1 MSCRMCRMILK
12 RSSFSL
18 CGFCLCLGSWWSCR
32 DDAFS
37 CELFSWL
44 YLIDIPSTATFN
56 MVSELTVNTLY
67 QQKSL
72 TLHCFPPR
80 SLNFTNKYFSR
91 NSNERTL
98 CYQNKSWFER
108 SAQSPKFSGKSN
120 ELFWKVLIIFLI
132 VMLVFS
138 PGFSVCC
145 WSVAAWWCAWG
156 QCPTAESRGGTVQT
170 HRYHCQLTDLHCITQ
185 LLMTIITAH
194 LDSKYHGW

>member
-18 CGFCLCLGSWWSCR
+18 CGFCLCLGSWWSCL

-138 PGFSVCC
+138 PGF
-145 WSVAAWWCAWG
+145 
-156 QCPTAESRGGTVQT
+156 QCLLLECGCVVMCVRPVSDSWVTWRDSPDTQISLSADRPTLHYSIVDDNNHSTSR
-170 HRYHCQLTDLHCITQ
+170 
-185 LLMTIITAH
+185 
-194 LDSKYHGW
+194 

>member
-108 SAQSPKFSGKSN
+108 RAQSPKFSGKSN
-120 ELFWKVLIIFLI
+120 ELFWKVLIRFLMVI
-132 VMLVFS
+132 LVFS
-138 PGFSVCC
+138 PGFSVFVVGVWLRGDVREASVRQLSHVEGQSRHTDITVSWPTYTALLNC
-145 WSVAAWWCAWG
+145 WW
-156 QCPTAESRGGTVQT
+156 Q
-170 HRYHCQLTDLHCITQ
+170 
-185 LLMTIITAH
+185 
-194 LDSKYHGW
+194 